1 MPPVDIFYRTII
13 HFNKQTLQMRRQRTM
28 RAPLRGEGWKETWRT
43 SVLWRTPSGLLRSCS
58 HPSTAP
64 EGTPPH
70 RTSWKW
76 KETFKNDHGSSPYQA
91 AKSCSEV
98 NWSNCCNK
106 ILNCFHPHPQIL
118 QPQHTPVTYLITP
131 CLSRI
136 CRVGCSS
143 KVNCPSFS
151 VKLVSNSVSTK
162 AGQMALKRMP

>member
-1 MPPVDIFYRTII
+1 MPPVDILYRTII

-76 KETFKNDHGSSPYQA
+76 KVTLKNDHGSSPYQA

-106 ILNCFHPHPQIL
+106 ILNCFPPPNTTTTTHSSNLLDHAMLVEDLSGGLL
-118 QPQHTPVTYLITP
+118 QQGE
-131 CLSRI
+131 LSQFF
-136 CRVGCSS
+136 C
-143 KVNCPSFS
+143 
-151 VKLVSNSVSTK
+151 
-162 AGQMALKRMP
+162 